1 MYDFS
6 KIKFDTFWRESQ
18 NRIYLDD
25 MYELLPN
32 APKDV
37 IDSYNLVIIV
47 IKIRL
52 VRQNEIYQNLYLK
65 DDAFKAVCLKDWII
79 CIFLNLILK

>member
-25 MYELLPN
+25 MYELLPK

-37 IDSYNLVIIV
+37 IDSYN
-47 IKIRL
+47 R
-52 VRQNEIYQNLYLK
+52 YK
-65 DDAFKAVCLKDWII
+65 DQISQAKRNISKSIFKG
-79 CIFLNLILK
+79 

>member
-18 NRIYLDD
+18 NRIYLDN
-25 MYELLPN
+25 MYEPLPN

-37 IDSYNLVIIV
+37 IDSYN
-47 IKIRL
+47 R
-52 VRQNEIYQNLYLK
+52 YK
-65 DDAFKAVCLKDWII
+65 DQISRAKRNISKSIFKG
-79 CIFLNLILK
+79 

>member
-6 KIKFDTFWRESQ
+6 RIKFDTFWRESQ

-37 IDSYNLVIIV
+37 IDSYNRYKDQISQAKRNIS
-47 IKIRL
+47 KS
-52 VRQNEIYQNLYLK
+52 IYK
-65 DDAFKAVCLKDWII
+65 GT
-79 CIFLNLILK
+79 

>member
-6 KIKFDTFWRESQ
+6 IIEFDTFWRESQ

-25 MYELLPN
+25 MYEPLPN

-37 IDSYNLVIIV
+37 IDSYNRYKDQIIQV
-47 IKIRL
+47 KLNISKSI
-52 VRQNEIYQNLYLK
+52 
-65 DDAFKAVCLKDWII
+65 FKGR
-79 CIFLNLILK
+79 

>member
-6 KIKFDTFWRESQ
+6 KIKFDTFCRESQ

-25 MYELLPN
+25 MYEPLPN

-37 IDSYNLVIIV
+37 IDSYN
-47 IKIRL
+47 R
-52 VRQNEIYQNLYLK
+52 YK
-65 DDAFKAVCLKDWII
+65 DQISQAKRNISKSIFKG
-79 CIFLNLILK
+79 

>member
-37 IDSYNLVIIV
+37 IDSYN
-47 IKIRL
+47 R
-52 VRQNEIYQNLYLK
+52 YK
-65 DDAFKAVCLKDWII
+65 DQISQAKRNISKSIFKGRCL
-79 CIFLNLILK
+79 

>member
-25 MYELLPN
+25 MYEPLPN

-37 IDSYNLVIIV
+37 IDSYNRYIDQISQTKRN
-47 IKIRL
+47 ISKSI
-52 VRQNEIYQNLYLK
+52 
-65 DDAFKAVCLKDWII
+65 FKG
-79 CIFLNLILK
+79 

>member
-6 KIKFDTFWRESQ
+6 KIKFDTFWREPQ
-18 NRIYLDD
+18 NRVYLND

-37 IDSYNLVIIV
+37 IDRYN
-47 IKIRL
+47 R
-52 VRQNEIYQNLYLK
+52 YK
-65 DDAFKAVCLKDWII
+65 DQISQAKR
-79 CIFLNLILK
+79 NILKSIFKG

>member
-6 KIKFDTFWRESQ
+6 KIIFDTFWRESQ

-37 IDSYNLVIIV
+37 IDSYN
-47 IKIRL
+47 R
-52 VRQNEIYQNLYLK
+52 YK
-65 DDAFKAVCLKDWII
+65 DQISQAKRNISKSIFKG
-79 CIFLNLILK
+79 

>member
-6 KIKFDTFWRESQ
+6 KIKFDTFCRESQ

-25 MYELLPN
+25 MYEPLPN

-37 IDSYNLVIIV
+37 IDSYNC
-47 IKIRL
+47 
-52 VRQNEIYQNLYLK
+52 YK
-65 DDAFKAVCLKDWII
+65 DQISQTKRNISKSIFKG
-79 CIFLNLILK
+79 

>member
-37 IDSYNLVIIV
+37 IDSYNRYKDQISQAKRNIS
-47 IKIRL
+47 KS
-52 VRQNEIYQNLYLK
+52 IYK
-65 DDAFKAVCLKDWII
+65 GWCF
-79 CIFLNLILK
+79 

>member
-25 MYELLPN
+25 MYEPLPN
-32 APKDV
+32 ALKDV
-37 IDSYNLVIIV
+37 IDSYNRYKDQISHV
-47 IKIRL
+47 K
-52 VRQNEIYQNLYLK
+52 QN
-65 DDAFKAVCLKDWII
+65 
-79 CIFLNLILK
+79 ILKSMYKGI

>member
-18 NRIYLDD
+18 NRIYLDG
-25 MYELLPN
+25 MYEPLPN

-37 IDSYNLVIIV
+37 IDSYN
-47 IKIRL
+47 R
-52 VRQNEIYQNLYLK
+52 YK
-65 DDAFKAVCLKDWII
+65 DQISQAK
-79 CIFLNLILK
+79 

>member
-18 NRIYLDD
+18 NRICLDD
-25 MYELLPN
+25 MYEPLPN

-37 IDSYNLVIIV
+37 IDSYN
-47 IKIRL
+47 R
-52 VRQNEIYQNLYLK
+52 YK
-65 DDAFKAVCLKDWII
+65 DQISQVKHNISKSIFKGR
-79 CIFLNLILK
+79 

>member
-6 KIKFDTFWRESQ
+6 RIKLDIFWRESQ

-25 MYELLPN
+25 MYEPLPN

-37 IDSYNLVIIV
+37 IDSYNRYKDQISQVKHNISKSIFKGRWFLRQFALRIELFVIFWI
-47 IKIRL
+47 
-52 VRQNEIYQNLYLK
+52 LY
-65 DDAFKAVCLKDWII
+65 
-79 CIFLNLILK
+79 